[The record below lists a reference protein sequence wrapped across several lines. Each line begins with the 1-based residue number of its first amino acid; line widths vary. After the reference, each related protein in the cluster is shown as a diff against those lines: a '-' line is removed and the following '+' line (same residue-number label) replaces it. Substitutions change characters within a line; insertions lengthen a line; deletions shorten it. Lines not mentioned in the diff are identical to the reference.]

1 MRVQAIGFTDKPTYR
16 EEAWAGAD
24 ASKAFKG
31 RRSVYIPETK
41 AFREI
46 PVYDGHK
53 MRHGNRIDGPA
64 MIEQETTAIFV
75 SDAFDC
81 AVDAL
86 GSFALFRKGRE
97 DLARSCMKDMKEA
110 LV

>member
-1 MRVQAIGFTDKPTYR
+1 
-16 EEAWAGAD
+16 
-24 ASKAFKG
+24 
-31 RRSVYIPETK
+31 
-41 AFREI
+41 
-46 PVYDGHK
+46 

-81 AVDAL
+81 VVDAL

-97 DLARSCMKDMKEA
+97 DLVKSCLNKEKVTA
-110 LV
+110 